1 LQKILKMEDNIICS
15 CMDVSEHEIVHAI
28 QKQDAVTLQDIED
41 ITGAMSG
48 CGSCTEQVE
57 DILQREM
64 EK

>member
-1 LQKILKMEDNIICS
+1 MEDNIICN
-15 CMDVSEHEIVHAI
+15 CMSVSEHEIVHAI

-48 CGSCTEQVE
+48 CGSCTEEVE

>member
-1 LQKILKMEDNIICS
+1 MEENIICN
-15 CMDVSEHEIVHAI
+15 CMSVSEHEIVYSI
-28 QKQDAVTLQDIED
+28 RKQDAVTLQDIED

-48 CGSCTEQVE
+48 CGSCTEEVE

>member
-1 LQKILKMEDNIICS
+1 MEDNIICN
-15 CMDVSEHEIVHAI
+15 CMSVSEHEIVYSI

-48 CGSCTEQVE
+48 CGSCTEEVE
-57 DILQREM
+57 DILQREL

>member
-1 LQKILKMEDNIICS
+1 MEENIICN
-15 CMDVSEHEIVHAI
+15 CMSVSEHEIIYSI

-48 CGSCTEQVE
+48 CGSCTEEVE
-57 DILQREM
+57 DILQIEL

>member
-1 LQKILKMEDNIICS
+1 MNMEDNIICS
-15 CMDVSEHEIVHAI
+15 CMTVSEHEIVYSI
-28 QKQDAVTLQDIED
+28 QRQDAVTLQDIED

-57 DILQREM
+57 DILQREL

>member
-1 LQKILKMEDNIICS
+1 MEDNIICS

-28 QKQDAVTLQDIED
+28 QKQGACTLQDIED
-41 ITGAMSG
+41 ITGAMTG

-57 DILQREM
+57 DILQREL

>member
-1 LQKILKMEDNIICS
+1 MNPEENMICS
-15 CMDVSEHEIVHAI
+15 CMSVSEHEIRYAI

-48 CGSCTEQVE
+48 CGSCTEEVE
-57 DILQREM
+57 DILQEEM

>member
-1 LQKILKMEDNIICS
+1 MEDNIICN
-15 CMDVSEHEIVHAI
+15 CLDISEHEIVYSI
-28 QKQDAVTLQDIED
+28 QKQGAVTLQDIED
-41 ITGAMSG
+41 ITGAMTG